1 MATETFSS
9 PITKWG
15 TDIVSKT
22 MAVSAAADDTACVA
36 GQPVTIGSDGASATV
51 GNTGGSGKVLGIL
64 AEDGTFGTTAVNAK
78 VIYAGTVY
86 TEAILEAQ
94 SDAPVDKYAATPGK
108 IVVVAREEVAY
119 YG

>member
-1 MATETFSS
+1 MATETFSA

-15 TDIVSKT
+15 ADIVSKT
-22 MAVSAAADDTACVA
+22 MAVTAASDNTACAA
-36 GQPVTIGSDGASATV
+36 GQPVTIGADGASAV
-51 GNTGGSGKVLGIL
+51 IGNAGGSGKVLGIL

-86 TEAILEAQ
+86 AEGILAAQ
-94 SDAPVDKYAATPGK
+94 SDAPVAKYASTPGK
-108 IVVVAREEVAY
+108 IVVIDREDIAY